1 MAGTDVTVVGAGLYG
16 SSLACALAREGM
28 SVRLCERRS
37 PTAGD
42 TGRSFGMVRRH
53 YSNAVTVSLAKRG
66 CELLMSDRESAY
78 VPTGYL
84 LTVSPA
90 QRAAC
95 EGNVAL
101 GQSLGVDTRLLEP
114 DELAAVEPLIDTE
127 GIGCGAHEPDGGLVD
142 ASRYTLAR
150 FAEAVSLGVDVSM
163 GAEAELPDDG
173 SIVVVAAGCWS
184 KQLLP
189 ELPVELH
196 RIEIAV
202 LRDAPVRAVV
212 SDAVTNVV
220 TRPVAGG
227 GAWVVTYGGSTQYA
241 QRDDCD
247 GEPDPAYRDAVRS
260 SLASRYPSIAGAAYA
275 GGWSGAYD
283 VTPDWNPVVGWVRD
297 RRVRRGRAVGSR
309 AEAGAGHRRVGRG
322 RDRGPRAADRPAP
335 APVRALRRGRPAE
348 ACLRAGRARLT
359 RRVGCRVCR
368 CGNWARAVPRSR
380 WSGSAR
386 GRPAACTGARTAPSR
401 R

>member
-101 GQSLGVDTRLLEP
+101 GQSLGVDSRLLEP
-114 DELAAVEPLIDTE
+114 DELAAVEPLIDTD
-127 GIGCGAHEPDGGLVD
+127 GIGCGAYEPDGGLVD

-150 FAEAVSLGVDVSM
+150 FAEAVSLGVDASI

-189 ELPVELH
+189 ELPVGLH

-247 GEPDPAYRDAVRS
+247 GEPDPGYRDAVRA
-260 SLASRYPSIAGAAYA
+260 SLASRYPTIAGAAYT

-283 VTPDWNPVVGWVRD
+283 VTPDWNPVVGWVREG
-297 RRVRRGRAVGSR
+297 VFAVAGHVGSR
-309 AEAGAGHRRVGRG
+309 AEAGAGHRGVGRG
-322 RDRGPRAADRPAP
+322 RDRGPRATDRPAP

-348 ACLRAGRARLT
+348 ACLRPGRARLT

-368 CGNWARAVPRSR
+368 CDNWEWTAPRSR

-386 GRPAACTGARTAPSR
+386 GRPAACTGARTVPSR

>member
-66 CELLMSDRESAY
+66 CELLMADRESAY

-84 LTVSPA
+84 VTVSPG

-114 DELAAVEPLIDTE
+114 DELAAVEPLIDVD
-127 GIGCGAHEPDGGLVD
+127 GIGCGAYEPDGGLVD

-150 FAEAVSLGVDVSM
+150 FAEAVSLGVDVAM

-184 KQLLP
+184 QQLLP

-227 GAWVVTYGGSTQYA
+227 GAWVVTYGGSTRYA
-241 QRDDCD
+241 KRDDCD
-247 GEPDPAYRDAVRS
+247 GEPDPDYPAAVRS
-260 SLASRYPSIAGAAYA
+260 SLASRYPSIAGAAYT

-297 RRVRRGRAVGSR
+297 GVFAV
-309 AEAGAGHRRVGRG
+309 AGLSGHGLKL
-322 RDRGPRAADRPAP
+322 AP
-335 APVRALRRGRPAE
+335 AIAE
-348 ACLRAGRARLT
+348 SAAAVIAGREPRIDLRPLRFERFAEGDLLRLAY
-359 RRVGCRVCR
+359 GP
-368 CGNWARAVPRSR
+368 GARA
-380 WSGSAR
+380 
-386 GRPAACTGARTAPSR
+386 
-401 R
+401 

>member
-101 GQSLGVDTRLLEP
+101 GQSLGVDT
-114 DELAAVEPLIDTE
+114 PLIDTE
-127 GIGCGAHEPDGGLVD
+127 GIGCGAYEPDGGLVD

-173 SIVVVAAGCWS
+173 SIVVVTAGCWS

-212 SDAVTNVV
+212 SDADTNVV

-227 GAWVVTYGGSTQYA
+227 GAWVVTYGGSTHYA
-241 QRDDCD
+241 
-247 GEPDPAYRDAVRS
+247 
-260 SLASRYPSIAGAAYA
+260 
-275 GGWSGAYD
+275 
-283 VTPDWNPVVGWVRD
+283 
-297 RRVRRGRAVGSR
+297 
-309 AEAGAGHRRVGRG
+309 
-322 RDRGPRAADRPAP
+322 
-335 APVRALRRGRPAE
+335 
-348 ACLRAGRARLT
+348 
-359 RRVGCRVCR
+359 
-368 CGNWARAVPRSR
+368 
-380 WSGSAR
+380 
-386 GRPAACTGARTAPSR
+386 
-401 R
+401 

>member
-53 YSNAVTVSLAKRG
+53 YSNAVTVSLATRG
-66 CELLMSDRESAY
+66 CELLMADRESAY

-84 LTVSPA
+84 VTVSPG

-101 GQSLGVDTRLLEP
+101 GRSLGVDTRLLEP
-114 DELAAVEPLIDTE
+114 DELTAVEPLIDAD
-127 GIGCGAHEPDGGLVD
+127 GIGCGAYEPDGGLVD

-150 FAEAVSLGVDVSM
+150 FAEAVSLGVDVAM

-184 KQLLP
+184 QQLLP

-227 GAWVVTYGGSTQYA
+227 GAWVVTYGGSTRYA
-241 QRDDCD
+241 QRDACD
-247 GEPDPAYRDAVRS
+247 GEPDPSYPAAVRS
-260 SLASRYPSIAGAAYA
+260 SLASRYPSIAGAAYS

-297 RRVRRGRAVGSR
+297 GVFAV
-309 AEAGAGHRRVGRG
+309 AGLSGHGLKL
-322 RDRGPRAADRPAP
+322 AP
-335 APVRALRRGRPAE
+335 AIAE
-348 ACLRAGRARLT
+348 SAAAVIAGREPRIDLRPLRFERFAEGDLLRLAY
-359 RRVGCRVCR
+359 GP
-368 CGNWARAVPRSR
+368 GARA
-380 WSGSAR
+380 
-386 GRPAACTGARTAPSR
+386 
-401 R
+401 

>member
-260 SLASRYPSIAGAAYA
+260 SLASRYPSIAGATYA

-297 RRVRRGRAVGSR
+297 RVFAV
-309 AEAGAGHRRVGRG
+309 AGLSGHGLKL
-322 RDRGPRAADRPAP
+322 AP
-335 APVRALRRGRPAE
+335 AIAE
-348 ACLRAGRARLT
+348 SAAAVIAGREPRIDLRPLRFERFAEGDLLRLAY
-359 RRVGCRVCR
+359 GP
-368 CGNWARAVPRSR
+368 GARA
-380 WSGSAR
+380 
-386 GRPAACTGARTAPSR
+386 
-401 R
+401 

>member
-84 LTVSPA
+84 VTVSPE

-101 GQSLGVDTRLLEP
+101 GQSLGVDTRLLE
-114 DELAAVEPLIDTE
+114 LATVEPLIDAD
-127 GIGCGAHEPDGGLVD
+127 GIGCGAYEPDGGLVD

-150 FAEAVSLGVDVSM
+150 FAEAVSLGVEVAM

-184 KQLLP
+184 QQLLP

-227 GAWVVTYGGSTQYA
+227 GAWVVTYGGSTRYA

-247 GEPDPAYRDAVRS
+247 GEPDPDYADAVRS
-260 SLASRYPSIAGAAYA
+260 SLASRYPSIAGAAYT

-297 RRVRRGRAVGSR
+297 GVFAV
-309 AEAGAGHRRVGRG
+309 AGLSGHGLKL
-322 RDRGPRAADRPAP
+322 AP
-335 APVRALRRGRPAE
+335 AIAE
-348 ACLRAGRARLT
+348 SAAAVIAGREPRIDPHPLRFERFAEGDLLRLAY
-359 RRVGCRVCR
+359 GP
-368 CGNWARAVPRSR
+368 GARA
-380 WSGSAR
+380 
-386 GRPAACTGARTAPSR
+386 
-401 R
+401 